1 MKKIFIIVLFL
12 IAMGLI
18 GVLVAEIAYRN
29 SMDIELIIRDLG
41 LAWERAFP

>member
-1 MKKIFIIVLFL
+1 MKKIFVYLLFL
-12 IAMGLI
+12 LAMGLI

-29 SMDIELIIRDLG
+29 SMNIELIIRDLG